1 MVSYSRAGG
10 LVRLAFAA
18 GVQTSCKHH
27 SETARQRPSNRLA
40 AVHWNQQFDTTAT
53 QPEAPAQGSNPA
65 GDATFPKDTWMATRR
80 FGLGAAVAAVAALV
94 LLANAYRVDNRER
107 AAQQDAE
114 AHGVV
119 ASAVVEGSMRNKQD
133 RTRVL
138 VVVQGV
144 ERTTAVFANRPLTR
158 GTAVRVA
165 WAPADPTRIY
175 IVGARPWTWWAAMRP
190 LFLTIAGASLLLAV
204 AGLLLDLAFARR

>member
-1 MVSYSRAGG
+1 
-10 LVRLAFAA
+10 
-18 GVQTSCKHH
+18 
-27 SETARQRPSNRLA
+27 
-40 AVHWNQQFDTTAT
+40 
-53 QPEAPAQGSNPA
+53 
-65 GDATFPKDTWMATRR
+65 MATRR

-204 AGLLLDLAFARR
+204 AGLLLDMAFARR